1 MRMISIL
8 GLIALPSVFVKT
20 VVCLTKAT
28 SPFPTARH
36 LNWQERWSNH
46 QGKGQCSSQKTITSL
61 RFCYVVDSC
70 GLQCSELWRLNQHL
84 KSVCFFFF
92 LFFLRFWGSGMFPFT
107 WRHRRIHHT
116 GLVPS
121 HTCSVLSCLPHTAH
135 TGWRGNRAGWRLAHS
150 SPWRTLPPLSIM
162 VNGKKRDGKFSFFR
176 PTTICKYEK
185 NIKCHSIIS
194 TWN

>member
-92 LFFLRFWGSGMFPFT
+92 LFFFT
-107 WRHRRIHHT
+107 ILGIWDVPLYLKAPSYPSYWSWSFSHLFCPELSPTHSPHRLAGKPGWLAPGTQLSVKNPPTAKHH
-116 GLVPS
+116 GK
-121 HTCSVLSCLPHTAH
+121 
-135 TGWRGNRAGWRLAHS
+135 REKAGWK
-150 SPWRTLPPLSIM
+150 IQ
-162 VNGKKRDGKFSFFR
+162 FF
-176 PTTICKYEK
+176 
-185 NIKCHSIIS
+185 
-194 TWN
+194 

>member
-70 GLQCSELWRLNQHL
+70 GLQCSELWRLNLHL

-92 LFFLRFWGSGMFPFT
+92 LFFFYDFGDLGCSPLPEGTVVSIILVLVLLTLVLSWAVSHTQPTQVGGE
-107 WRHRRIHHT
+107 T
-116 GLVPS
+116 GLVGAWHTALREEPS
-121 HTCSVLSCLPHTAH
+121 H
-135 TGWRGNRAGWRLAHS
+135 R
-150 SPWRTLPPLSIM
+150 
-162 VNGKKRDGKFSFFR
+162 
-176 PTTICKYEK
+176 
-185 NIKCHSIIS
+185 
-194 TWN
+194 